1 MDSITLTGLAAIVAA
16 VVGPMLGCVLVM
28 MRYQH
33 KDNVKTHDLIG
44 EARQE
49 TRDLIAGSEKE
60 TRKLIA
66 GSEKE
71 TRKLIAGS
79 EKETRKLI
87 ELHGREHSKRL
98 DKVVS
103 SVIDS
108 RERLARIEGHLGI
121 GSRPAGKTDSDEAE
135 AA

>member
-1 MDSITLTGLAAIVAA
+1 MDSITLAGLAAIVAA
-16 VVGPMLGCVLVM
+16 VVGPMLGCVVVM

-33 KDNVKTHDLIG
+33 KDNVKTHALIG

-71 TRKLIAGS
+71 THR
-79 EKETRKLI
+79 LI
-87 ELHGREHSKRL
+87 ERHGGEHNKRL
-98 DKVVS
+98 DRVIS
-103 SVIDS
+103 SLADA

-121 GSRPAGKTDSDEAE
+121 GSRPADEADSGGTE
-135 AA
+135 TA